1 MISNIDTIIRIPPSP
16 PRPKPMLS
24 LILKY
29 GIAEET
35 NKDLNVL
42 TEKKMLIQDG
52 RITNMFVKRI
62 KTNS

>member
-1 MISNIDTIIRIPPSP
+1 MLSPMISNIATITRMPPSP
-16 PRPKPMLS
+16 PNPNPMLS

-42 TEKKMLIQDG
+42 TEKTD
-52 RITNMFVKRI
+52 
-62 KTNS
+62 